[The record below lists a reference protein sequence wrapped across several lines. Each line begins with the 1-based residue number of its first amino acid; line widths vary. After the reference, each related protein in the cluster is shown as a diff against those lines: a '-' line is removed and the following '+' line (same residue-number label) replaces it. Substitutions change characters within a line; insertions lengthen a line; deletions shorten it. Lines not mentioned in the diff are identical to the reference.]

1 MEELESDATGGD
13 LHHGGE
19 VLKVVAT
26 AALESDGLGDQH
38 VGLATRLALGVDLG
52 RLALALGVGALVRVF
67 LVASALGGLVEVK
80 LGGQVSRVEL
90 VDRVASLRLQ
100 LQTTAEVVVLASRA
114 ALTSVQLDTNKRI
127 LQLDKHII
135 SNLRKKKST
144 CTLKLVAMS
153 SPWETAQRLGV
164 LNSSV
169 VSWL

>member
-38 VGLATRLALGVDLG
+38 VGLATGLARGVDLG

-114 ALTSVQLDTNKRI
+114 ALTSVQLDTNK
-127 LQLDKHII
+127 
-135 SNLRKKKST
+135 
-144 CTLKLVAMS
+144 
-153 SPWETAQRLGV
+153 
-164 LNSSV
+164 
-169 VSWL
+169 